1 VAALHELLHALSDRG
16 ASDLHVKVGAPPHL
30 RVDGHLQPTPFD
42 LLDPPDIEAMARQIT
57 PRTRQAEFDEHG
69 EVDFALSV
77 AGLGR
82 FRVHVFRQRGSVAM
96 VFRRVAPGIPS
107 YEDLGLPPVV
117 ERLADE
123 ASGLVLVTGPAG
135 GGKTT
140 TAAAILDLVNQ
151 KRAASITT
159 IEDPIELLHQ
169 DKRSIVS
176 QREVGT
182 DTASY
187 AAGMQAAL
195 RQDPDV
201 IFIGELPDA
210 DTARAALSAAQAGRL
225 VISNLPTTTAT
236 ETIVRLID
244 FFPPF
249 EQKQARQTLGQ
260 CLRGVISQRLLERA
274 DRKGRVPV
282 VEVMVNTSKVVDCV
296 LDPALVGEL
305 DRVIADGEYHGMQT
319 FDQSLF
325 QLLKDGLISERD
337 ALAVATKPEELRIA
351 LANAGIG

>member
-1 VAALHELLHALSDRG
+1 MATLHELLHALSERG

-42 LLDPPDIEAMARQIT
+42 LLDPPDIEAIARQII
-57 PRTRQAEFDEHG
+57 PRSRQAEFDEHG

-96 VFRRVAPGIPS
+96 VIRRVAPGIPS

-117 ERLADE
+117 ERIADE
-123 ASGLVLVTGPAG
+123 ASGLVLVTGPGG

-151 KRAASITT
+151 KRAASIIT
-159 IEDPIELLHQ
+159 IEDPIELLHP

-201 IFIGELPDA
+201 IFLGELPDA

-225 VISNLPTTTAT
+225 VISNMSTTTAV
-236 ETIVRLID
+236 ETIVRLVD

-249 EQKQARQTLGQ
+249 EQKQVRQTLGQ
-260 CLRGVISQRLLERA
+260 CLRGIISQRLLERA
-274 DRKGRVPV
+274 DRKGRVPA
-282 VEVMVNTSKVVDCV
+282 VEVLVNTSKVVDCV
-296 LDPALVGEL
+296 LDPALVTDL

-319 FDQSLF
+319 FDQSLL
-325 QLLKDGLISERD
+325 QLLKDGLISQRD
-337 ALAVATKPEELRIA
+337 ALAVATKPEDLRIA
-351 LANAGIG
+351 LASAGLS